1 MEYPKAFSPPSPA
14 AALLLLHIERL
25 SLIAVEIDFVLTELL
40 WRTALITKLCVN
52 NIKDIGLN

>member
-1 MEYPKAFSPPSPA
+1 MEYPKASPA

-40 WRTALITKLCVN
+40 
-52 NIKDIGLN
+52 